1 MLLFKNNFLLF
12 PGKLWGVR
20 IPETRFACFHAC
32 LKNPMERAPRVTTRV
47 PVAARSPVAEEEMK
61 GGWG

>member
-20 IPETRFACFHAC
+20 ILETRFACFHAC
-32 LKNPMERAPRVTTRV
+32 LRSLVERTPWVTTRV
-47 PVAARSPVAEEEMK
+47 PVTALSPVAEGELK